1 MRLGRIVLLL
11 FPLLFPA
18 RPWAQGAPPAVAA
31 HSSVVHDVGTIL
43 GRPVVDSHGESAGL
57 LVDVLVDAAGSPVA
71 GIVDVGGFL
80 GVGVRRIAIGWPLLH
95 FVPGT
100 DGVRVTMGLT
110 VASAAAAPEYHGNDG
125 GLIII
130 DQGP

>member
-1 MRLGRIVLLL
+1 MRLRRIAFLFALLL
-11 FPLLFPA
+11 FPSH
-18 RPWAQGAPPAVAA
+18 PWAQGEPPGAA
-31 HSSVVHDVGTIL
+31 HSSEIHGVGTVL
-43 GRPVVDSHGESAGL
+43 GRPVVDSRGETAGMLVDILVDSAG
-57 LVDVLVDAAGSPVA
+57 VPVA
-71 GIVDVGGFL
+71 GVVDVGGFL

-130 DQGP
+130 DHGP